1 MTNMKTKTIIFDFG
15 SDYFTIYADGRLLLR
30 KPCAVIIKRTLQPT
44 VVAYG
49 EDAVARMNDVTNEE
63 MFWRP
68 VKKGAVAHREGCIL
82 MVRTCIAEAIGK
94 LARPTVCVL
103 VGCGLSPEQRLEI
116 QRIFVD
122 AGYTD
127 VFLMENLMGIMPYAA
142 TLGIKAGIIIGGE
155 TTDIGIFDG
164 NNLISGYTIDIG
176 ADTVDEKIK
185 AYISDNYKLVIS
197 DAGAAELKSL
207 VASLYRNDYSRYSVT
222 GLDAITGRA
231 KKLTVNGKEL
241 YRSTSFVYARILK
254 VLDAALTAAPIDIIR
269 EVERTGILIAGI
281 GSRQVGLS
289 DYVTDTLKVP
299 CHIVDEKR
307 NLPLAGA
314 AELCADKNFV
324 DEYLGIT
331 QPKTYSFR
339 KK

>member
-1 MTNMKTKTIIFDFG
+1 MKTKTIIFDFG
-15 SDYFTIYADGRLLLR
+15 SDFFTIYANGRLLLR
-30 KPCAVIIKRTLQPT
+30 KPCAVIIKRSLQPT

-49 EDAVARMNDVTNEE
+49 EDAIGRMNDVTPEE

-82 MVRTCIAEAIGK
+82 LVKTCIAEAIGK
-94 LARPTVCVL
+94 ISRPTVCVL

-127 VFLMENLMGIMPYAA
+127 VYLMESLMGIMPYAEKI
-142 TLGIKAGIIIGGE
+142 GVKAGLIIGGE
-155 TTDIGIFDG
+155 TTEIGIFDG
-164 NNLISGYTIDIG
+164 KEIISGYTIDIG

-185 AYISDNYKLVIS
+185 AYISENYKLVIS
-197 DAGAAELKSL
+197 DSGAAELKSL

-289 DYVTDTLKVP
+289 DYVVETLKVP
-299 CHIVDEKR
+299 CHVADEKLC
-307 NLPLAGA
+307 LPLSGA
-314 AELCADKNFV
+314 ATLNEDKAFIE
-324 DEYLGIT
+324 EYLGIS
-331 QPKTYSFR
+331 QPKTYEFR